1 MEEQEKQAVKQTS
14 ADLYLMVP
22 KNSKTG
28 VRVTLLSVKKIKSFA
43 EVAPTKEILAT
54 HFQAEHVRMEI
65 ADAEAKKAG
74 KNAKYLPQPLYLQ
87 IQSSIFATIVE
98 EARGKDKDVDG
109 KALCLTLGSQIPCCV
124 ITPMPEAPVEDEQPK
139 QVRKKR
145 TPKIVINND

>member
-1 MEEQEKQAVKQTS
+1 MEEQEKQAVKQTP

-109 KALCLTLGSQIPCCV
+109 KALCLTLGS
-124 ITPMPEAPVEDEQPK
+124 
-139 QVRKKR
+139 
-145 TPKIVINND
+145 

>member
-1 MEEQEKQAVKQTS
+1 MEEQEKQAVKQTP

-74 KNAKYLPQPLYLQ
+74 KNAKYFTSTLV
-87 IQSSIFATIVE
+87 FANT
-98 EARGKDKDVDG
+98 K
-109 KALCLTLGSQIPCCV
+109 
-124 ITPMPEAPVEDEQPK
+124 
-139 QVRKKR
+139 
-145 TPKIVINND
+145 

>member
-1 MEEQEKQAVKQTS
+1 MEEQEKQAVKQTP

-74 KNAKYLPQPLYLQ
+74 KNAKYLPQ

-145 TPKIVINND
+145 TPKIVIK

>member
-1 MEEQEKQAVKQTS
+1 
-14 ADLYLMVP
+14 
-22 KNSKTG
+22 
-28 VRVTLLSVKKIKSFA
+28 
-43 EVAPTKEILAT
+43 
-54 HFQAEHVRMEI
+54 MEI